1 MKEDKRGGSKQSFFK
16 ELYRAH
22 EKIRG
27 IKERIDR
34 LYQSATYI
42 SPIIT
47 NAPKSQPNPKRFE
60 DTIIKMADLR
70 EAGER
75 ILRQRAI
82 FDKFVSSELSVEEE
96 TVLSMRCEKNMGWKE
111 IAGSLKLGVTSVK
124 TIYYGIEKK
133 ADKFGLFCTEKTD

>member
-1 MKEDKRGGSKQSFFK
+1 MQEDERRDSKQGLFK
-16 ELYRAH
+16 ELYNAH
-22 EKIRG
+22 DKIKG
-27 IKERIDR
+27 IKEKIDR
-34 LYQSATYI
+34 LYESATYI

-47 NAPKSQPNPKRFE
+47 NVPKSQPNPKRFE

-70 EAGER
+70 EIGER

-82 FDKFVSSELSVEEE
+82 FDKFVSSELSAEEE

-111 IAGSLKLGVTSVK
+111 IAGNLQLGVTSVK
-124 TIYYGIEKK
+124 MIYYGVEKK

>member
-1 MKEDKRGGSKQSFFK
+1 MQGDERGGSKQGIFK
-16 ELYRAH
+16 ELYKAH
-22 EKIRG
+22 DKIRG
-27 IKERIDR
+27 IKEKIDQ

-47 NAPKSQPNPKRFE
+47 NAPKSQPNPKRLE

-75 ILRQRAI
+75 LLRQRAI

-96 TVLSMRCEKNMGWKE
+96 TVLSLRCEKNMGWKE
-111 IAGSLKLGVTSVK
+111 IAGNLKLGVTSVK
-124 TIYYGIEKK
+124 MIYYRVEEK